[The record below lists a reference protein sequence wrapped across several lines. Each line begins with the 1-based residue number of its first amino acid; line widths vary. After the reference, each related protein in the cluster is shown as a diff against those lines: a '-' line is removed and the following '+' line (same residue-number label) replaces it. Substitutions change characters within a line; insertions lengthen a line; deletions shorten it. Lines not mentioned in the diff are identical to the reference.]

1 MSIRYKILL
10 SMLMV
15 ALLFIPLNIYLLKRY
30 VDVKQNFLTIVDK
43 TVPRLEALL
52 TMQNLTTRID
62 LFIKNFRIK
71 FNQATINGNAP
82 RKIDSVK
89 DEFLALL
96 EELGEQQN
104 TYKKYQVETTK
115 TNVKKLNGLRDDV
128 ILAALDVFSVKEQNK
143 SPKELDIKAK
153 HLADKEQELNEFIK
167 ILLLQESTFLEEER
181 EGINT
186 ASLELTNL
194 IILLNTVIILIIIF
208 LSLFLT
214 KVISKPIIHLSQFAN
229 NIDYD
234 NLKPL
239 LPILSNDEIGDL
251 QNHLNRMLQKLDK
264 AKATLIETSR
274 SAGVAEIATSILH
287 NVGNVLNSINTS
299 VALLSEH
306 IKLSYVS
313 QLPKLLD
320 VIEDNK
326 NNLDHYINH
335 DERGKLVIPYFKKLI
350 GQLTDEKNIS
360 QEELETLNRNLTH
373 VNQIIAMQQ
382 SASRPGSQIL
392 ERIDIDDLIEELL
405 LLYAS
410 RLRKTNINVERQFN
424 QTPPFVSVKNKI
436 QQILINLIKNA
447 VDSLAISDQKL
458 KRLIIKVELMEDK
471 KLLLILVS
479 DNGSGISKDHLQK
492 IFSFGFTTKQEGH
505 GYGLHNCALLANEL
519 GGQLRVDSAG
529 LGQGATFTLSI
540 PFEVENSPD

>member
-30 VDVKQNFLTIVDK
+30 VDVNQHFLTIVDK

-52 TMQNLTTRID
+52 TMKNLTTRID
-62 LFIKNFRIK
+62 LFIKNFNIK
-71 FNQATINGNAP
+71 FNQATINSNTP
-82 RKIDSVK
+82 SKIGSVK

-104 TYKKYQVETTK
+104 TYKKYQIETTR
-115 TNVKKLNGLRDDV
+115 TNVKKLNRLRDDV

-143 SPKELDIKAK
+143 PPKELAIKAK
-153 HLADKEQELNEFIK
+153 HLADKEHELNEFIK

-181 EGINT
+181 QGINS
-186 ASLELTNL
+186 ASLELRNL
-194 IILLNTVIILIIIF
+194 IIILNTAIILIILF
-208 LSLFLT
+208 LSFFLT

-251 QNHLNRMLQKLDK
+251 QNHLNNMLQKLNK

-299 VALLSEH
+299 VALLSEN
-306 IKLSYVS
+306 IQLSYVS

-326 NNLDHYINH
+326 NNLDYYINH

-350 GQLTDEKNIS
+350 GQLTDEKVKS
-360 QEELETLNRNLTH
+360 QEELETLNKNLTH

-392 ERIDIDDLIEELL
+392 ERIDIDDLIEEIL

-410 RLRKTNINVERQFN
+410 RLRKININVERQFN

-447 VDSLAISDQKL
+447 VDSLAISTQKL
-458 KRLIIKVELMEDK
+458 KRLIIKIELMEEK
-471 KLLLILVS
+471 NRLLICVS
-479 DNGSGISKDHLQK
+479 DNGSGISKEHLQK

-505 GYGLHNCALLANEL
+505 GYGLHNCALLAKEL
-519 GGQLRVDSAG
+519 GGQLQADSVG
-529 LGQGATFTLSI
+529 LDQGATFTLI
-540 PFEVENSPD
+540 LPFEAENVS

>member
-186 ASLELTNL
+186 ASLELRNL

>member
-1 MSIRYKILL
+1 
-10 SMLMV
+10 MLMV
-15 ALLFIPLNIYLLKRY
+15 ALLFIPLNVYLLKRF

-71 FNQATINGNAP
+71 FNQATMNGNAP
-82 RKIDSVK
+82 KKIDSVK

-104 TYKKYQVETTK
+104 IYKKYQIQTTK
-115 TNVKKLNGLRDDV
+115 KNVKRLNELRDDV

-143 SPKELDIKAK
+143 SPKQLELKAK
-153 HLADKEQELNEFIK
+153 HLADKEYELNEFIK
-167 ILLLQESTFLEEER
+167 ILLFQESTFLEEER

-186 ASLELTNL
+186 ASHELRNL

-251 QNHLNRMLQKLDK
+251 QNHLNKMLQKLNK

-350 GQLTDEKNIS
+350 GQLTDEKIKNE
-360 QEELETLNRNLTH
+360 EELETLNRNLTH

-392 ERIDIDDLIEELL
+392 EPINIDDLIEEIL

-410 RLRKTNINVERQFN
+410 RLRKAMINVERQFH
-424 QTPPFVSVKNKI
+424 QTPPLVSVKNKI
-436 QQILINLIKNA
+436 QQILINLVKNA
-447 VDSLAISDQKL
+447 VDSLTISNQTL

-471 KLLLILVS
+471 RRLLIRVS
-479 DNGSGISKDHLQK
+479 DNGSGISKEHLSK

-519 GGQLRVDSAG
+519 GGQLQVDSAG
-529 LGQGATFTLSI
+529 PGQGATFTLII
-540 PFEVENSPD
+540 PFEVEKSS